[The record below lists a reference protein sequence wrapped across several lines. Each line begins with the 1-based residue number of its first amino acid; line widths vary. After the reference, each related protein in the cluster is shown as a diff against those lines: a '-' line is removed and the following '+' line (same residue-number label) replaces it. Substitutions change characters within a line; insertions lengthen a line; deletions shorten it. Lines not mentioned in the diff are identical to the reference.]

1 MEKVLKLDLRIPPQ
15 WARIERVRVAVS
27 TCVSAVFADTDLEDA
42 LAMTCAELMENAIK
56 YGHPSAD
63 RVQLT
68 LFDHADQVVVEVVNM
83 PASDV
88 SVHALR
94 KQMDWIAS
102 FPSAQA
108 AYLASLAAV
117 SEKPDGDTGSGLG
130 LVRIAYEGGCRL
142 SCEMRGDLLV
152 TRADHAFGG
161 PRSTSG

>member
-1 MEKVLKLDLRIPPQ
+1 MNKVLKLDLRIPPQ

-56 YGHPSAD
+56 YGHPGAD
-63 RVQLT
+63 RVNLT
-68 LFDHADQVVVEVVNM
+68 LFDHAEEVVVEVVNT
-83 PASDV
+83 PADDA
-88 SVHALR
+88 SVQLLR
-94 KQMDWIAS
+94 TRIDWISS

-108 AYLASLAAV
+108 AYLAALAAA
-117 SEKPDGDTGSGLG
+117 SEKPATEGGSGLG

-142 SCEMRGDLLV
+142 SCELRDDLLV
-152 TRADHAFGG
+152 TRANHRFGG